1 MFKTIQRMAWRNILR
16 NKKRTFFTVL
26 SVTMGVMMLIIAK
39 SYISGIVNNA
49 SATLI
54 KTEIGHVKIARKE
67 YLRKERIF
75 PKDEMIK
82 NSADIVKLISDKKGI
97 EFIDERIKINLLIS
111 KGDRNEPALAIG
123 GSVDGF
129 ENSME
134 LSKSII
140 SGKYFSGS
148 DKELIIGANLAKK
161 IDAGIGDELL
171 MVTTDINF
179 STYALPFKVRGIFET
194 GFSVFDKHVI
204 FFPLKYARVMLD
216 CDDSSHEILIYL
228 KDKNSAPEFATNIVK
243 LINKKYP
250 GNNLDVIPWENNR
263 IITEFMPMISQVWGK
278 ILGIIML
285 IVALVILNTMLMAV
299 MERNFEIGVIKAMGF
314 KNRDIFML
322 IFSEAF
328 YIGTIGAVA
337 GSVMGGAI
345 SAFLEKHGVNYYKI
359 MGPKLW
365 DNLDLPIPLIGKV
378 VYPDFNFSIFI
389 SSIFFGIAIAMI
401 AVIYPAFKSSKMLPV
416 EAFRSKLKI

>member
-1 MFKTIQRMAWRNILR
+1 MLKTIQKMAWRNILR

-26 SVTMGVMMLIIAK
+26 SVTIGVMMLIIAK
-39 SYISGIVNNA
+39 SYISGIINNA

-54 KTEIGHVKIARKE
+54 KTDIGHIKIAQKE
-67 YLRKERIF
+67 YLKKERIF

-82 NSADIVKLISDKKGI
+82 NSDEIVKLLSGKKEIKSI
-97 EFIDERIKINLLIS
+97 EEKIKINLLIS
-111 KGDRNEPALAIG
+111 NGNRNEPAVAVA
-123 GSVDGF
+123 GSVNGF

-134 LSKSII
+134 LSKCII
-140 SGKYFSGS
+140 SGKFLSGS
-148 DKELIIGANLAKK
+148 DKELIIGTSLAKK
-161 IDAGIGDELL
+161 IGVKTGDELL
-171 MVTTDINF
+171 LVTSDINY
-179 STYALPFKVRGIFET
+179 STYALAFKVSGIFET

-204 FFPLKYARVMLD
+204 FFPLKYARDMLD
-216 CDDSSHEILIYL
+216 CDNSFHEILIYL
-228 KDKNSAPEFATNIVK
+228 KGKNRAPEVAADIVK
-243 LINKKYP
+243 LFKKEYP
-250 GNNLDVIPWENNR
+250 GNSLSVIPWENNR
-263 IITEFMPMISQVWGK
+263 VIADVMPMISQVWGK
-278 ILGIIML
+278 ILGIVLL
-285 IVALVILNTMLMAV
+285 IVALVILNTMLMSV

-314 KNRDIFML
+314 KSRDVFIL

-328 YIGTIGAVA
+328 YIGTL
-337 GSVMGGAI
+337 GSVIGSVFGGAI
-345 SAFLEKHGVNYYKI
+345 SAFLEKNGVNYYKM